1 MLGVDAP
8 GIWTCIT
15 DSQNGNA
22 TGERNGS
29 SVLLASDI
37 PVIRRR
43 LAEGEAVKAIARGYG
58 VAPSTIRKIRDGKTW
73 RDV

>member
-1 MLGVDAP
+1 VSWP
-8 GIWTCIT
+8 GNYHF
-15 DSQNGNA
+15 DVA

-29 SVLLASDI
+29 SVLFASDI
-37 PVIRRR
+37 PIIRQR
-43 LAEGEAVKAIARGYG
+43 LANGEAVKTIARGYG